1 MVVARVPLR
10 ACLRASSPGH
20 PPSRRGASPR
30 PPTKIVPRF
39 GQRVVCKASAAP
51 GSLADMQV
59 TLVSVDVKPG
69 DEEDFASES
78 IANALASV
86 EEPENCR
93 FDVLRAVEDPS
104 KFLLVEIYGTAAGPV
119 AHKETDHYAQWREN
133 VQDMMATPRSARKY
147 VPVYPW
153 PGLWGTA
160 AASRRAREAE
170 LPRDDERVPD
180 EDESSLNEKA
190 STFLT
195 LDAVAADEDALGAAY
210 ANADALDVE
219 ALIDSFGDTKVITH
233 VHVSCVPGTEDAF
246 AEASIANAASSVLEP
261 GNLRFDV
268 LRAADDARAFL
279 LVEVYESPE
288 AAAAHK
294 KTSHYAEWR
303 EEVQDMMAEPRK
315 ATSYVAR
322 FPEDAEAWKMR
333 LSEA

>member
-268 LRAADDARAFL
+268 LRAADDPRAFL
-279 LVEVYESPE
+279 LVEVYDSPE

-294 KTSHYAEWR
+294 QTPHYAEWR
-303 EEVQDMMAEPRK
+303 EEVQDMMAEPRQ
-315 ATSYVAR
+315 ATAYVAR
-322 FPEDAEAWKMR
+322 FPEDPGAWKMR

>member
-1 MVVARVPLR
+1 
-10 ACLRASSPGH
+10 
-20 PPSRRGASPR
+20 
-30 PPTKIVPRF
+30 
-39 GQRVVCKASAAP
+39 
-51 GSLADMQV
+51 
-59 TLVSVDVKPG
+59 
-69 DEEDFASES
+69 
-78 IANALASV
+78 
-86 EEPENCR
+86 
-93 FDVLRAVEDPS
+93 
-104 KFLLVEIYGTAAGPV
+104 
-119 AHKETDHYAQWREN
+119 

-160 AASRRAREAE
+160 AASRRAREADE
-170 LPRDDERVPD
+170 ARPDDAASRAAEKD
-180 EDESSLNEKA
+180 ALNEKA

-195 LDAVAADEDALGAAY
+195 LDATDADADALGAAY
-210 ANADALDVE
+210 ANADALGDGFDIDS
-219 ALIDSFGDTKVITH
+219 LIDSFGDTKVITH

-246 AEASIANAASSVLEP
+246 AEASTANAASSVLEP

-268 LRAADDARAFL
+268 LRAADDPRAFL

-294 KTSHYAEWR
+294 KTPHYAEWR
-303 EEVQDMMAEPRK
+303 EEVQDMMEEPRK

>member
-268 LRAADDARAFL
+268 LRAADDPRAFL

-303 EEVQDMMAEPRK
+303 EEVQDMMAEPRQ
-315 ATSYVAR
+315 ATAYVAR
-322 FPEDAEAWKMR
+322 FPEDPGAWKMR

>member
-1 MVVARVPLR
+1 MV
-10 ACLRASSPGH
+10 CASSP
-20 PPSRRGASPR
+20 
-30 PPTKIVPRF
+30 
-39 GQRVVCKASAAP
+39 P

-59 TLVSVDVKPG
+59 TLVSVDVTPG

-86 EEPENCR
+86 EEPDNCR

-104 KFLLVEIYGTAAGPV
+104 KFLLVEIYKTAAGPV

-160 AASRRAREAE
+160 AASRRAR
-170 LPRDDERVPD
+170 VPD
-180 EDESSLNEKA
+180 SSDDADDADADAVFEKDLNEKA

-195 LDAVAADEDALGAAY
+195 LDAAAADADSLGAAY
-210 ANADALDVE
+210 ANADALGAGFDIDS
-219 ALIDSFGDTKVITH
+219 LIDSFGDTKVITH
-233 VHVSCVPGTEDAF
+233 VHVSCVPGSEDAF
-246 AEASIANAASSVLEP
+246 AEASTANAASSVLEP

-268 LRAADDARAFL
+268 LRAEDDPCAFL
-279 LVEVYESPE
+279 LVEVYDSPE

-294 KTSHYAEWR
+294 QTPHYAEWR
-303 EEVQDMMAEPRK
+303 KEVQEMMAEPRK
-315 ATSYVAR
+315 AITYVAR
-322 FPEDAEAWKMR
+322 FPEDPGAWKMR

>member
-1 MVVARVPLR
+1 
-10 ACLRASSPGH
+10 
-20 PPSRRGASPR
+20 
-30 PPTKIVPRF
+30 
-39 GQRVVCKASAAP
+39 
-51 GSLADMQV
+51 MQV
-59 TLVSVDVKPG
+59 TLVSVDVTPG

-104 KFLLVEIYGTAAGPV
+104 KFLLVEIYATAAGPV

-160 AASRRAREAE
+160 AASRRAREADE
-170 LPRDDERVPD
+170 ARPDDAASRAAEKD
-180 EDESSLNEKA
+180 ALNEKA

-195 LDAVAADEDALGAAY
+195 LDATDADADALGAAY
-210 ANADALDVE
+210 ANADAPGDGFDIDS
-219 ALIDSFGDTKVITH
+219 LIDSFGDTKVITH

-246 AEASIANAASSVLEP
+246 AEASTANAASSVLEP

-268 LRAADDARAFL
+268 LRAADDPRAFL

-294 KTSHYAEWR
+294 KTPHYAEWR
-303 EEVQDMMAEPRK
+303 EEVQDMMEEPRK

>member
-303 EEVQDMMAEPRK
+303 EEVQDMMAEPRQ
-315 ATSYVAR
+315 ATAYVAR
-322 FPEDAEAWKMR
+322 FPEDPGAWKMR

>member
-246 AEASIANAASSVLEP
+246 AEASTANAASSVLEP

-268 LRAADDARAFL
+268 LRAADDPRAFL
-279 LVEVYESPE
+279 LVEVYDSPE

-294 KTSHYAEWR
+294 QTPHYAEWR
-303 EEVQDMMAEPRK
+303 EEVQDMMAEPRQ
-315 ATSYVAR
+315 ATAYVAR
-322 FPEDAEAWKMR
+322 FPEDPGAWKMR

>member
-1 MVVARVPLR
+1 
-10 ACLRASSPGH
+10 
-20 PPSRRGASPR
+20 
-30 PPTKIVPRF
+30 
-39 GQRVVCKASAAP
+39 
-51 GSLADMQV
+51 MQV
-59 TLVSVDVKPG
+59 TLVSVDVTPG

-104 KFLLVEIYGTAAGPV
+104 KFLLVEIYATAAGPV
-119 AHKETDHYAQWREN
+119 AHKETAHYTQWREN